1 MLTPDSRAWVLGEVT
16 TFGDEW
22 LKGKQKEGTRNSP
35 PPYWEPR
42 SSQTEL
48 IIPYDSH
55 SAGLI
60 LEGLKPA
67 RTDFNYA
74 KLADIEQEEKKTLG
88 KFPDR
93 LREALSKFT
102 DIDLEITEWEMILKD
117 RFLTQL
123 APDICWKLQKQEFGP
138 N

>member
-1 MLTPDSRAWVLGEVT
+1 MGEVT

-48 IIPYDSH
+48 IIPQDSH
-55 SAGLI
+55 SAGRI

-102 DIDLEITEWEMILKD
+102 DIDLEITE
-117 RFLTQL
+117 
-123 APDICWKLQKQEFGP
+123 
-138 N
+138 